1 MSPITS
7 HSYILVHLAADS
19 GFRAERWWLI
29 LQLVQDIPG
38 RSVVFDEYTF

>member
-1 MSPITS
+1 MSPMPS

-19 GFRAERWWLI
+19 GFHADRWWLI

-38 RSVVFDEYTF
+38 HNVVFDGYTF